1 MTPRRLV
8 MLAGQHD
15 STNIVAN
22 ELRKRFGDFPLI
34 MEQGVPRLQIAR
46 RRAQKLG
53 YINVAGQLLF
63 MGTAAKWLRLQSKD
77 RIEEIKRENRLD
89 STPVSSNVIRVS
101 SPNSD
106 ESIRQLQAANPGL
119 VVVNGTRILSRRLLA
134 SISGR
139 FVNMHAGI
147 TPAFRGCHGAYWA
160 MATGQPQLAGTT
172 IHWIDAGIDTGS
184 VLKQALI
191 RYGPKDNFTTYPY
204 LQLAA
209 GLPLLVQ
216 TVQEFFNGKV
226 MESQV
231 SRREVTGSQL
241 YYHPTLWAYLLGRL
255 RGVK

>member
-1 MTPRRLV
+1 MTSRLV
-8 MLAGQHD
+8 MLGSQHD

-34 MEQGVPRLQIAR
+34 IEQGVPRLQIAR
-46 RRAQKLG
+46 RRARKLG
-53 YINVAGQLLF
+53 FLNAVGQVLF
-63 MGTAAKWLRLQSKD
+63 VGTAENWLRLQSKD
-77 RIEEIKRENRLD
+77 RIEQIKRENSLD
-89 STPVSSNVIRVS
+89 STPVTSNVIRVDS
-101 SPNSD
+101 ANSD
-106 ESIRQLQAANPGL
+106 ESIQQLQSANRGL
-119 VVVNGTRILSRRLLA
+119 VIVNGTRILSRRLLA
-134 SISGR
+134 SISAR

-160 MATGQPQLAGTT
+160 IATGRPQLAGTT

-191 RYGPKDNFTTYPY
+191 WYGPKDNFATYPY

-216 TVQEFFNGKV
+216 TVKEFFDGKLA
-226 MESQV
+226 ESEV
-231 SRREVTGSQL
+231 SRHEAAGSQL

>member
-1 MTPRRLV
+1 MTLGLV

-46 RRAQKLG
+46 GRAQKLG
-53 YINVAGQLLF
+53 YVNAAGQVLF
-63 MGTAAKWLRLQSKD
+63 IGTAEKWLRLQSKG
-77 RIEEIKRENRLD
+77 RIEEIKRENGLD
-89 STPVSSNVIRVS
+89 STPVTSNVIRVS
-101 SPNSD
+101 SANSD
-106 ESIRQLQAANPGL
+106 ESIRQLQAANRGL

-160 MATGQPQLAGTT
+160 IATGRPQLAGTT

-191 RYGPKDNFTTYPY
+191 SRSSKDNFATYPY
-204 LQLAA
+204 LQLAV

-216 TVQEFFNGKV
+216 TVQEFFDGKV
-226 MESQV
+226 MESAT
-231 SRREVTGSQL
+231 SPCEAAGSHL
-241 YYHPTLWAYLLGRL
+241 YYHPTLWAYLLGWL